1 MEAFSFGSYYPGDS
15 AIHRLDPRTKL
26 LLGFVFLITT
36 LTVSSF
42 RGLVPVAIFVVLIYT
57 VSRVPLRRVLSSMAP
72 LLAIVVLALIL
83 FQFNGPGRLRPGRL
97 CAQPGGPAFAIRR
110 RASAVKAKKNR
121 TNFRLKRHRPGRLR
135 MPPAMS
141 TPWPSG

>member
-42 RGLVPVAIFVVLIYT
+42 RGLVPVAIFIVLIYT

-72 LLAIVVLALIL
+72 LRADPVAARLSADKRGLAAFRRVYGV
-83 FQFNGPGRLRPGRL
+83 PPDPDDGRHERHYTHHAHARSHCRL
-97 CAQPGGPAFAIRR
+97 
-110 RASAVKAKKNR
+110 
-121 TNFRLKRHRPGRLR
+121 
-135 MPPAMS
+135 
-141 TPWPSG
+141 

>member
-42 RGLVPVAIFVVLIYT
+42 RGLAPVAIFVVLIYA
-57 VSRVPLRRVLSSMAP
+57 VSRCRLVASCRRWRRCWRSSRWSRCSTCFPTRA
-72 LLAIVVLALIL
+72 
-83 FQFNGPGRLRPGRL
+83 G
-97 CAQPGGPAFAIRR
+97 AFCGS
-110 RASAVKAKKNR
+110 SAFCR
-121 TNFRLKRHRPGRLR
+121 
-135 MPPAMS
+135 
-141 TPWPSG
+141 

>member
-42 RGLVPVAIFVVLIYT
+42 RGLAPVAIFVVLIYT
-57 VSRVPLRRVLSSMAP
+57 
-72 LLAIVVLALIL
+72 
-83 FQFNGPGRLRPGRL
+83 
-97 CAQPGGPAFAIRR
+97 
-110 RASAVKAKKNR
+110 
-121 TNFRLKRHRPGRLR
+121 
-135 MPPAMS
+135 
-141 TPWPSG
+141 